1 MRLMDTLHRTTT
13 IGIYPPQAR
22 CYEYRD
28 ASGNVPEFGSVNAAN
43 AYIVR
48 HELERAS
55 AVEWSEV
62 REGDGEA

>member
-1 MRLMDTLHRTTT
+1 MKLMDTLHRTTT

-43 AYIVR
+43 AYIDKHR
-48 HELERAS
+48 LERAS
-55 AVEWSEV
+55 AVERFEPREDGSE
-62 REGDGEA
+62 A